1 MKYFKQFGIIITISF
16 VGELLHEVIPL
27 PVPASIY
34 GLVLMLAA
42 LISGFLRIS
51 QVKEAGKFL
60 IEIMPLMFFPAA
72 VGLLDSW
79 GILQPILIPILI
91 ITVITT
97 VLVMAVSGIV
107 TQKVIQTEK
116 RRKK

>member
-1 MKYFKQFGIIITISF
+1 
-16 VGELLHEVIPL
+16 
-27 PVPASIY
+27 
-34 GLVLMLAA
+34 
-42 LISGFLRIS
+42 
-51 QVKEAGKFL
+51 
-60 IEIMPLMFFPAA
+60 MPLMFIPAA